1 MIVKGV
7 TCYISLYLIK
17 VVRGLYPTQYN
28 LTQHLLFPLF
38 LPSYYSSP
46 FLTFHFFLLLLLY
59 FNLVSGV
66 SNFLVL
72 LATTKL
78 YIDPYRSIYVSPSNR
93 LVCLSLHGN
102 KIEVCRSFGADPM
115 GPSVEQV
122 QPAPFVYRDLLI
134 RDLPTY
140 DYTEASICMH
150 LKCP

>member
-1 MIVKGV
+1 MLYFTIFNKSCEGIVSYK
-7 TCYISLYLIK
+7 IQSNAASFI
-17 VVRGLYPTQYN
+17 
-28 LTQHLLFPLF
+28 LLFFPLF
-38 LPSYYSSP
+38 NFS
-46 FLTFHFFLLLLLY
+46 FFLLLLLH

-72 LATTKL
+72 LVTTKL
-78 YIDPYRSIYVSPSNR
+78 YIDPYSSIYVSPSNR

-115 GPSVEQV
+115 GPTVEQV